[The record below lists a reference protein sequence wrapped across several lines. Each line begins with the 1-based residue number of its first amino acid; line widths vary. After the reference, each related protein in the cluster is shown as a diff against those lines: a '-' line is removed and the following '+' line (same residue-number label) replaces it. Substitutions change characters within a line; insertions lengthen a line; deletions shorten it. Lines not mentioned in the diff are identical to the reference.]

1 MTTTF
6 TPRVVSVRVPP
17 GERRN
22 PIAMVRMELGPFF
35 LSLGVSRLKKSGLIV
50 RLPMGEGGEPALE
63 VDAETWPLV
72 EQAAIAGVMADQVAR
87 EHVLGRDLRKMGL

>member
-1 MTTTF
+1 MTSTF

-22 PIAMVRMELGPFF
+22 PIAMVRMSIGPFF

-50 RLPMGEGGEPALE
+50 RLPMGDGGEPALE
-63 VDAETWPLV
+63 VDAETWPV
-72 EQAAIAGVMADQVAR
+72 VHQAAIAGVMADQVAR
-87 EHVLGRDLRKMGL
+87 EHLLGRELRNLG